1 MYVYIYILYSVE
13 THRKSLDPLALL
25 GPVFFMFHPIASFLG
40 ASPAA
45 RKGDAP
51 GGDVEIWGR
60 FYGNIWE
67 YTLW

>member
-1 MYVYIYILYSVE
+1 
-13 THRKSLDPLALL
+13 
-25 GPVFFMFHPIASFLG
+25 MFHPIASRG

-67 YTLW
+67 YMGLFRKIHEL

>member
-1 MYVYIYILYSVE
+1 MYIYIYYSVE
-13 THRKSLDPLALL
+13 THRKSLDPRLRFLVR
-25 GPVFFMFHPIASFLG
+25 VFLMFHPIASFLG